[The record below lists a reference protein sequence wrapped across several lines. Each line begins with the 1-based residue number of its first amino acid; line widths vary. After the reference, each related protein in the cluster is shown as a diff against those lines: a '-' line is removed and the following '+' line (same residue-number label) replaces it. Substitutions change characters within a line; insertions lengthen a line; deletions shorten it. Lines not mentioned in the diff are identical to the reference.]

1 MGLKRQEKARL
12 KNEEYLEDKANTNR
26 DKIFERQFIFH
37 ISFVFHKQLATG
49 LAFKKAELL

>member
-12 KNEEYLEDKANTNR
+12 KNEEYLEDKANANR